1 MSGAPTEPPPSS
13 GIAWRKALTVLLAAL
28 LSTFPPVVNW
38 RLRVCVV
45 GAAGDELALGGCSP
59 EVVLLDALGLAV
71 ADALGAASDEAVA
84 EELSTE
90 SGAAPEPDSVGAVA
104 LPSSLEGDGEPPPPE
119 GLSPPFLLA
128 LPSVL
133 LLPLPVEPLAE
144 LAGAALVLGADR
156 AESPPTL
163 AGLKNPRA
171 PAIRMSLREP
181 PLAAEVFIAV
191 VAARYWLT
199 D

>member
-13 GIAWRKALTVLLAAL
+13 GIAWRNALTVLLAAL

-45 GAAGDELALGGCSP
+45 GAAGDGLAHGGCFP
-59 EVVLLDALGLAV
+59 EVALLDALGLAV
-71 ADALGAASDEAVA
+71 ADALGAASDEADA

-90 SGAAPEPDSVGAVA
+90 SGAAPGPDSVGAVA
-104 LPSSLEGDGEPPPPE
+104 LPSLLEGDGEPPPD

-133 LLPLPVEPLAE
+133 LLP
-144 LAGAALVLGADR
+144 
-156 AESPPTL
+156 
-163 AGLKNPRA
+163 
-171 PAIRMSLREP
+171 
-181 PLAAEVFIAV
+181 
-191 VAARYWLT
+191 
-199 D
+199 